1 MTCTF
6 RKARPE
12 DFPIL
17 LENSTENGKVDQ
29 RVIDDS
35 VDIRVME
42 CDGVPIMAIGA
53 ITYPGEDMIDTLG
66 IWGIFSKDIKKHTKQ
81 AVRFCKDLIFDRVGT
96 KFIVLI
102 DERHPEFIRFV
113 EFFGFRSTKV
123 VEENGGT
130 LYYLYE
136 KEN

>member
-113 EFFGFRSTKV
+113 KFFGFRSTKV

>member
-53 ITYPGEDMIDTLG
+53 ITYPGDDMIDTLG

-102 DERHPEFIRFV
+102 DEGHKEFVRFV
-113 EFFGFRSTKV
+113 EFFGFKSVKV
-123 VEENGGT
+123 VEERDGI
-130 LYYLYE
+130 LYHLYV

>member
-66 IWGIFSKDIKKHTKQ
+66 VWGIFSKDIKKHTKQ

-113 EFFGFRSTKV
+113 KFFGFRSTKV

>member
-81 AVRFCKDLIFDRVGT
+81 AVKFCKDLIFDRVGT

>member
-29 RVIDDS
+29 NVINNSDE
-35 VDIRVME
+35 IRVME
-42 CDGVPIMAIGA
+42 CDGTPIMAIGA
-53 ITYPGEDMIDTLG
+53 VTYPGDDMTNVLG
-66 IWGIFSKDIKKHTKQ
+66 IWGILSKDVRYHTKQ
-81 AVRFCKDLIFDRVGT
+81 AVKFCKDLIFTRVGT

-102 DERHPEFIRFV
+102 DERNPVFKRFV
-113 EFFGFRSTKV
+113 EFFGFERTKV
-123 VEENGGT
+123 VEESGGT
-130 LYYLYE
+130 LYHVYV

>member
-81 AVRFCKDLIFDRVGT
+81 AVKFCKDLIFDRVGT

-113 EFFGFRSTKV
+113 KFFGFRSTKV